1 MQSVLSKPVVRFA
14 IAAAVGIH
22 TGYTAVPALIKAE
35 LSRMVAIAA
44 ASAIG
49 AAAVADS
56 YYKFSSNA
64 ISNVINGS
72 MRSSGS
78 QTDGGRSAK
87 TPASPSTPYTNKNG
101 SQHVSSYPTTGL
113 GYYGLEAGQPNQSG
127 NYNSEEAVWRLL
139 NAVNSN
145 GGFKNKPP
153 KNWPL
158 IYHEATR
165 GFENGLL
172 GTLFLSYS
180 TGNLKKFPRGSLYSS
195 LFFALFDALTAG
207 KNEYD
212 KQDSTPN
219 NKQYRIP
226 GIPPLNETE

>member
-1 MQSVLSKPVVRFA
+1 MVRFA
-14 IAAAVGIH
+14 IAAGVGIY

-35 LSRMVAIAA
+35 LAK
-44 ASAIG
+44 
-49 AAAVADS
+49 AAVIRG
-56 YYKFSSNA
+56 A
-64 ISNVINGS
+64 IWKGIVAATDAYTKTGRVSGYLG
-72 MRSSGS
+72 RSTS
-78 QTDGGRSAK
+78 QTDSSLVRAG
-87 TPASPSTPYTNKNG
+87 ASGSSFTNKNG
-101 SQHVSSYPTTGL
+101 SQHVPSYPTTGL
-113 GYYGLEAGQPNQSG
+113 GYYGLEAGQPDKDG
-127 NYNSEEAVWRLL
+127 NYNPEDAVWVLM
-139 NAVNSN
+139 NAINST

-207 KNEYD
+207 KNEYE
-212 KQDSTPN
+212 KQDSIPN